1 MLYDK
6 VTDSK
11 GGVSMPRLKDIF
23 PERALS
29 SAETGQSVAE
39 VARAM
44 AARKVGAILVLEN
57 GQLRGVFSERDLMTR
72 VVVAGLDPAAT
83 PVDRVMSTNLSII
96 QETASVEE
104 AMQLMRQCNCRHL
117 PVMRGQQ
124 VTGFISMRDLM
135 LYELERKTDELHHIH
150 RYIQSV

>member
-1 MLYDK
+1 
-6 VTDSK
+6 
-11 GGVSMPRLKDIF
+11 MPRLKDIF